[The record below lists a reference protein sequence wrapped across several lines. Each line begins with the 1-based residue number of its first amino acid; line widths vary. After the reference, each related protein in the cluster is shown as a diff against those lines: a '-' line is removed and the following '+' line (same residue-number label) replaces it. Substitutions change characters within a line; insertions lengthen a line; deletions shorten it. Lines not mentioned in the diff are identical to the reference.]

1 MIDFSKYIKNQIFDM
16 VICTY
21 FYILNNNSDD
31 STENTHVLSLDSHSN
46 I

>member
-1 MIDFSKYIKNQIFDM
+1 M
-16 VICTY
+16 TY

-31 STENTHVLSLDSHSN
+31 STENTYVLSLDSPIN